1 MKVFMTGATG
11 FIGQALVAHL
21 LQIGHELTAWVRD
34 DRRAKELL
42 GDDVTLVPATAA
54 GLCDGVT
61 QAEAII
67 NLAGEPILPGRWTA
81 ARKGRI
87 ETSRVGLAQDMVTVI
102 EGAEQRPRVLIS
114 ASAIGI
120 YGDRGDALVDE
131 DSAPGGDWLA
141 GVCQRWEAAALAAES
156 LDVRVMV
163 ARIGLV
169 LGQQGGVQGTLGPL
183 FRLGLGG
190 RLGSGKQAMSWI
202 HLEDV
207 VAILTAALEDPRWTG
222 PINLV
227 APEPVSNRVF
237 TSTLA
242 EVLNRPAVLPAP
254 ELALRAML
262 GEAASVLLGGQM
274 VLPSRLRDLDY
285 RWQHPE
291 LAAALRA

>member
-1 MKVFMTGATG
+1 
-11 FIGQALVAHL
+11 
-21 LQIGHELTAWVRD
+21 
-34 DRRAKELL
+34 
-42 GDDVTLVPATAA
+42 
-54 GLCDGVT
+54 
-61 QAEAII
+61 
-67 NLAGEPILPGRWTA
+67 
-81 ARKGRI
+81 
-87 ETSRVGLAQDMVTVI
+87 
-102 EGAEQRPRVLIS
+102 
-114 ASAIGI
+114 
-120 YGDRGDALVDE
+120 
-131 DSAPGGDWLA
+131 
-141 GVCQRWEAAALAAES
+141 
-156 LDVRVMV
+156 MV